1 MRVMIDKICCHT
13 PTSKVLGRFTF
24 QILAWQISLSAETFT
39 EQSEP
44 ETAPELVICEDLE
57 GQLEQILVTTE
68 AALGMER
75 VRACLSLLT
84 AARRG
89 LDDTEI
95 LDLLAH
101 DDLFRS
107 EETYC
112 KFPFGV
118 FRKNEVT

>member
-1 MRVMIDKICCHT
+1 M
-13 PTSKVLGRFTF
+13 

-39 EQSEP
+39 EQTEP
-44 ETAPELVICEDLE
+44 ETTPELVICEDLE

-68 AALGMER
+68 GALGAER

-84 AARRG
+84 ASRRG

-101 DDLFRS
+101 DELFRS

-112 KFPFGV
+112 KSILF
-118 FRKNEVT
+118 

>member
-1 MRVMIDKICCHT
+1 MYIY
-13 PTSKVLGRFTF
+13 F

-44 ETAPELVICEDLE
+44 ETTTELVISEDLE
-57 GQLEQILVTTE
+57 GQLNQILITTE
-68 AALGMER
+68 HALGAER
-75 VRACLSLLT
+75 VKTCLALLT

-95 LDLLAH
+95 LDILAH

-112 KFPFGV
+112 EYKDAFIYIHIYIF
-118 FRKNEVT
+118 

>member
-1 MRVMIDKICCHT
+1 MSMVYILIL
-13 PTSKVLGRFTF
+13 SKKTIF

-39 EQSEP
+39 EQTEP
-44 ETAPELVICEDLE
+44 ETTTELVICEDLE
-57 GQLEQILVTTE
+57 GQLNQILITTE
-68 AALGMER
+68 QALGAEK
-75 VRACLSLLT
+75 VKTCLALLT

-95 LDLLAH
+95 LDILAH

-112 KFPFGV
+112 K
-118 FRKNEVT
+118 

>member
-1 MRVMIDKICCHT
+1 M
-13 PTSKVLGRFTF
+13 
-24 QILAWQISLSAETFT
+24 QIESEL
-39 EQSEP
+39 SEP

-57 GQLEQILVTTE
+57 GQLTQILITTE
-68 AALGMER
+68 AALGEER
-75 VRACLSLLT
+75 VKTCLALLT

-95 LDLLAH
+95 LDMLAH

-112 KFPFGV
+112 KF
-118 FRKNEVT
+118 